1 MIAVA
6 LFGITDIGTFVI
18 AFLILLILPG
28 PGNLAL
34 ITATARG
41 GIKAGMVAT
50 LGVIIGDQIIL
61 WLATGGVAA
70 LLIRYPEWFQL
81 MQWVGAGYLFYMGVI
96 LLRAPV
102 KQPEMPVSALPIR
115 QGSYIWHGLLVTL
128 LNPKALIFYMAFF
141 PQFIDPVHHQGLT
154 TLLVMALLVAVITL
168 VYGIVFCAL
177 AKKLAAPIRQ
187 RPRLILWL
195 ERLAGA
201 SLIFFAFNML
211 R

>member
-1 MIAVA
+1 MSF
-6 LFGITDIGTFVI
+6 LGINDVGTFVL

-41 GIKAGMVAT
+41 GVTAGMVAT
-50 LGVIIGDQIIL
+50 VGVIIGDQIIL

-81 MQWVGAGYLFYMGVI
+81 MQWVGAAYLFYLGAMLFRTPSKSTPKAATAV
-96 LLRAPV
+96 V
-102 KQPEMPVSALPIR
+102 MR
-115 QGSYIWHGLLVTL
+115 QGSYLWQALLVTL

-141 PQFIDPVHHQGLT
+141 PQFIDPVHHLGVK
-154 TLLVMALLVAVITL
+154 TLLVMALLVASITL
-168 VYGIVFCAL
+168 LYGIIFCAL
-177 AKKLAAPIRQ
+177 AKKLAGPIRQ
-187 RPRLILWL
+187 RPHLIFWL

-201 SLIFFAFNML
+201 SLIFFAINML

>member
-1 MIAVA
+1 MSF
-6 LFGITDIGTFVI
+6 LGINDVGTFVL

-28 PGNLAL
+28 PGNFAL

-41 GIKAGMVAT
+41 GVTAGIVAT
-50 LGVIIGDQIIL
+50 VGVIIGDQIIL

-81 MQWVGAGYLFYMGVI
+81 MQWVGAAYLFYLGAMLFRTPSKSTPKAATTV
-96 LLRAPV
+96 V
-102 KQPEMPVSALPIR
+102 MH
-115 QGSYIWHGLLVTL
+115 QGSYLWQALLVTL

-141 PQFIDPVHHQGLT
+141 PQFIDPVHHLGIK
-154 TLLVMALLVAVITL
+154 TLLVMALLVASITL
-168 VYGIVFCAL
+168 LYGIVFCAL

-187 RPRLILWL
+187 RPRLIFWL

-201 SLIFFAFNML
+201 SLIFFAINML

>member
-1 MIAVA
+1 MAF
-6 LFGITDIGTFVI
+6 LGIVDVGTFVI

-41 GIKAGMVAT
+41 GIKAGMLAT
-50 LGVIIGDQIIL
+50 FGVIVGDQIIL

-70 LLIRYPEWFQL
+70 LLIRYPQWFHL
-81 MQWVGAGYLFYMGVI
+81 MQWVGANYLFYMGVM
-96 LLRAPV
+96 LLRP
-102 KQPEMPVSALPIR
+102 KLQQTQTLTPTLRMR
-115 QGSYIWHGLLVTL
+115 QGGYIGHALLVTL

-154 TLLVMALLVAVITL
+154 TLMVMALLVATITL
-168 VYGIVFCAL
+168 LYGIVFCAL
-177 AKKLAAPIRQ
+177 AKQLAAPIRQ

-201 SLIFFAFNML
+201 SLVFFAINML